1 MKFYAIIFLLTA
13 ITIVYAQDS
22 IKLFSL
28 ETKNP
33 VEYGKTV
40 FNIEISAPF
49 KNPYDQKEIK
59 LDMVLISPSGKP
71 IDLPC
76 FYVSGDSVLSIWN
89 ARFAAQESGNYLYHF
104 ILSRSNGVQ
113 VESKTQNF
121 NVSKSNR
128 NGFLHRND
136 FWTFKFDSGK
146 LFRGIGENMGWES
159 RAWEDLIYNYNY
171 LLTSLA
177 RNRAN

>member
-22 IKLFSL
+22 IKQFSL
-28 ETKNP
+28 ETKKP

-76 FYVSGDSVLSIWN
+76 FYISGDSVLSTWN
-89 ARFAAQESGNYLYHF
+89 ARFAAQESGNYIYHF
-104 ILSRSNGVQ
+104 ILSRSNSTR

-121 NVSKSNR
+121 IVSKSNV

-146 LFRGIGENMGWES
+146 LFRGIGENIGWGK
-159 RAWEDLIYNYNY
+159 
-171 LLTSLA
+171 LLQDMDV
-177 RNRAN
+177 